1 MSKIKTVY
9 ICESCGYEAAKWMGK
24 CSGCG
29 SFNTLHEN
37 IIDKKAKTTSRTAV
51 NIKKPEML
59 KNIKTM
65 SEARLK
71 TKIKELDRVLSGG
84 IVEGSLILVG
94 GDPGIGKS
102 TLLLQICNNIG
113 EQGKTILYISGEE
126 SATQIKLR
134 AERLTITTDNLLL
147 LSETSLDAIED
158 TIKDVKPDL
167 IIIDSI
173 QTMQRAELSS
183 VPGSVSQVRE
193 CTQLFMRLAK
203 ETNICIIIVGHV
215 TKDGTIA
222 GPKVLEHMVDTVLYF
237 EGEKGASYRIIRA
250 VKNRFG
256 STNEIGVFEMR
267 EKGLVEIDNPSEYML
282 SGRPLGVSGST
293 VTCSIEGTRPILTEV
308 QALVS
313 PSNFGMPRRMASGL
327 DYNRVTML
335 IAVLEKRM
343 GMQLG
348 NYDSY
353 VNIAGGLK
361 IAETALDTAVIT
373 SIASSYR
380 NKITDPFTLVFGEV
394 GLAGEIRAVPM
405 ADLRVSEAGK
415 LGFKKCIVPEANL
428 KALKKFDGIR
438 VLGARNINELLEVAL
453 QE

>member
-1 MSKIKTVY
+1 LSKIKTVY

>member
-59 KNIKTM
+59 KNIRTM

>member
-1 MSKIKTVY
+1 LSKIKTVY

-59 KNIKTM
+59 KNIRTM